1 MKRIVASFLTAALFG
16 AIAFAQAPAKPA
28 RKQGNT
34 QSPQQE
40 ATATISGKTIT
51 IYYSAPSLRGRK
63 MFGPDGR
70 VAKDRTAPVWRAGA
84 DDATLIRSDADL
96 DIGGLAVPKGDHTL
110 FVLPEPGK
118 WQLIVNKQTGQWGLS
133 YSQAQDLGR
142 VPMKT
147 TKAPSPIETF
157 YIKLT
162 PAGGNKGTLEMGWED
177 VIASVGFTV
186 K

>member
-1 MKRIVASFLTAALFG
+1 MKRSLACVLTATFLAGFAL
-16 AIAFAQAPAKPA
+16 AQPPK
-28 RKQGNT
+28 RRQGNT
-34 QSPQQE
+34 QSPQKE
-40 ATATISGKTIT
+40 ATATIGGKTIT
-51 IYYSAPSLRGRK
+51 VYYSAPSMRGRK
-63 MFGPDGR
+63 IFGPEGI

-84 DDATLIRSDADL
+84 DDATLLRTDADL
-96 DIGGLAVPKGDHTL
+96 VIGNLTVPKGDHTL
-110 FVLPEPGK
+110 FLLPEEGK

-133 YSQAQDLGR
+133 YNQAQDLGR

-162 PAGGNKGTLEMGWED
+162 PAGGNRGTLEMGWENVVATVD
-177 VIASVGFTV
+177 FTV